1 MPPSRYTLYLSA
13 TDQAADHALRR
24 SSLAIVQVRVEDED
38 AAEGEEYEDEEEEE
52 EEKMEDVGGSKRP
65 RRVISNGHTTPRN
78 QGLFGTRWEKIKIS
92 SLTFFDSIPK
102 FSHGSPP

>member
-1 MPPSRYTLYLSA
+1 
-13 TDQAADHALRR
+13 
-24 SSLAIVQVRVEDED
+24 
-38 AAEGEEYEDEEEEE
+38 
-52 EEKMEDVGGSKRP
+52 MEDVGGSKRP

-92 SLTFFDSIPK
+92 SLTFFVSIPK